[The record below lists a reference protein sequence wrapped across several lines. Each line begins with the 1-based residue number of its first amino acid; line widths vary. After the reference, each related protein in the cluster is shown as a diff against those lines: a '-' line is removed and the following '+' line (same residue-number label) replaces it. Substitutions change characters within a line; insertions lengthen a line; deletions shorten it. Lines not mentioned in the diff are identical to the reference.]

1 MGEVNTGGPD
11 PDIDGVRRLYRDS
24 AFNKAVF
31 DNFAGRSTS
40 SVETT
45 VDRLHAVIHSERAEV
60 SRQDIVGLFQALA
73 RRGCGK
79 FVIGRKGHPSRFQ
92 WKVDLVSV
100 GKVAT
105 GEAEAFEPLIEP
117 DPLLAQKEEDE
128 FIVHPYMLR
137 PDLRIELALPRDL
150 TSVEANR
157 IADFVRTLP
166 FVR

>member
-1 MGEVNTGGPD
+1 M
-11 PDIDGVRRLYRDS
+11 YSDS

-31 DNFAGRSTS
+31 DHFAGRSRS

-60 SRQDIVGLFQALA
+60 SRQDIVGLFKALE
-73 RRGCGK
+73 RRGCGH
-79 FVIGRKGHPSRFQ
+79 FVIGRKGRPSRFL

-100 GKVAT
+100 GKVAA
-105 GEAEAFEPLIEP
+105 GEAEAFEPLIEV
-117 DPLLAQKEEDE
+117 DPGMAQREEDE
-128 FIVHPYMLR
+128 FIIHPYMLR

-150 TSVEANR
+150 TPVEASR